1 MSRIITIGR
10 EFGSGGREIGKRL
23 SDELGIAYYDNE
35 IISQIADRTKLA
47 EGYVQHVMENGP
59 STLYPI
65 TIGRSFYMG
74 VDPIMEQNNAIYRE
88 QSRLIQEFAEKS
100 DCVIVGRSADYILRE
115 KHPFRLFV
123 YAEMEHKMERC
134 KKRAPESEHFTDKE
148 LKRHILDVDK
158 RRARY
163 YQFFTGQ
170 TWGDR
175 LNYDLCI
182 NTSNYDIN
190 RMHGKN
196 RFPIY
201 FTDICD
207 AGYMGNFYGI
217 IAACGGGGAGIS
229 VGISHACALIRN
241 TSVFHISP
249 GLHPEKNPVGNPV
262 VTDRNE
268 ESGKGSGNTVFGAG
282 DGACSD
288 DRYG

>member
-123 YAEMEHKMERC
+123 YAEMEHKWNAARSARRER
-134 KKRAPESEHFTDKE
+134 ALYGHE

-163 YQFFTGQ
+163 LSVLYRT
-170 TWGDR
+170 
-175 LNYDLCI
+175 DLGRP
-182 NTSNYDIN
+182 SQ
-190 RMHGKN
+190 
-196 RFPIY
+196 
-201 FTDICD
+201 
-207 AGYMGNFYGI
+207 
-217 IAACGGGGAGIS
+217 
-229 VGISHACALIRN
+229 L
-241 TSVFHISP
+241 
-249 GLHPEKNPVGNPV
+249 
-262 VTDRNE
+262 
-268 ESGKGSGNTVFGAG
+268 
-282 DGACSD
+282 
-288 DRYG
+288 

>member
-88 QSRLIQEFAEKS
+88 
-100 DCVIVGRSADYILRE
+100 

-182 NTSNYDIN
+182 NTSNYDIKELV
-190 RMHGKN
+190 H
-196 RFPIY
+196 
-201 FTDICD
+201 
-207 AGYMGNFYGI
+207 A
-217 IAACGGGGAGIS
+217 IAHLVEA
-229 VGISHACALIRN
+229 
-241 TSVFHISP
+241 
-249 GLHPEKNPVGNPV
+249 
-262 VTDRNE
+262 
-268 ESGKGSGNTVFGAG
+268 
-282 DGACSD
+282 
-288 DRYG
+288 